1 MLVSDHDQLTIR
13 AIVPGDS
20 AHAIGIENVRL
31 EGVLGPGL
39 VGQCPKLRCWDC
51 LSRHLL
57 FLGWSDCLTL

>member
-1 MLVSDHDQLTIR
+1 MLVSDHDQLTLR

-20 AHAIGIENVRL
+20 AHAVGIEDVL
-31 EGVLGPGL
+31 FESVLGPGL
-39 VGQCPKLRCWDC
+39 VCQCPKLRRWDC